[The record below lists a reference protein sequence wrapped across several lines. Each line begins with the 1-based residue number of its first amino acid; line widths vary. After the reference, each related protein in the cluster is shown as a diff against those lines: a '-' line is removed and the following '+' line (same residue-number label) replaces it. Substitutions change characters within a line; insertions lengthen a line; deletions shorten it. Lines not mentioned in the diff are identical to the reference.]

1 MSDDTVTT
9 YVITEPASCET
20 LWTQLFWAFI
30 EESPTKLS
38 ARPQQGDA
46 STNGASVDFTVD
58 VFEAHFDGPPYAFDA
73 RLRLTS
79 KQQAAIQIIVPAEGE
94 GIATFTVFS

>member
-1 MSDDTVTT
+1 MSDDAVTT

-30 EESPTKLS
+30 EESPTPLS

-46 STNGASVDFTVD
+46 STNGASVNFTVD

-73 RLRLTS
+73 LLLLTS
-79 KQQAAIQIIVPAEGE
+79 KQQVAIQIIVPAEGA
-94 GIATFTVFS
+94 ATFTIFD